1 MKQYQKM
8 IIQGKNKEGKMSKEP
23 FSSKMFKFIF
33 KKPLERILRQ
43 SFSVREDENSLLVGV
58 RRSDESRRD
67 RLAYDREQVLE
78 DCLEAWRLNPLARR
92 IVELT
97 SQYVAGGGLLV
108 KCRHAATNR
117 FVDAFW
123 QNRLN
128 RMEVRVIEMC
138 DELTRT
144 GNLFVLISTDA
155 AGMSYLRIVP
165 ANNIEAIQS
174 AENDIEQALAFTA
187 KAEDING
194 EGLVYPAYDENTDA
208 LDENGRFSPR
218 MLHYAINRPAGAQ
231 WGESDLAPLLRWL
244 SRYSAWL
251 EDRVRL
257 NRFRNAFLYVVKA
270 KFINE
275 AARRARQIELAANP
289 PSPGS
294 ILVTDDSEEWSVIS
308 PRLEAL
314 DASTDGLAVKKMIA
328 AGAGVPLH
336 FLAEPE
342 SATRTTAEAAGGPT
356 YRRFEQRQRFFQ
368 WMLVDILKVVTA
380 RRRMVDARVD
390 PEAALAVYGADISAR
405 DNVALS
411 MAGINVASLFEKL
424 YDMGM
429 VDAAE
434 MLRVIYRFIGESGDL
449 DELLQRGTGIDQRKA
464 VNGEAGKAI
473 QPAAVKIDPE
483 TGELKP
489 AAGIATG

>member
-1 MKQYQKM
+1 
-8 IIQGKNKEGKMSKEP
+8 
-23 FSSKMFKFIF
+23 
-33 KKPLERILRQ
+33 
-43 SFSVREDENSLLVGV
+43 
-58 RRSDESRRD
+58 
-67 RLAYDREQVLE
+67 
-78 DCLEAWRLNPLARR
+78 
-92 IVELT
+92 
-97 SQYVAGGGLLV
+97 
-108 KCRHAATNR
+108 
-117 FVDAFW
+117 
-123 QNRLN
+123 
-128 RMEVRVIEMC
+128 
-138 DELTRT
+138 
-144 GNLFVLISTDA
+144 
-155 AGMSYLRIVP
+155 
-165 ANNIEAIQS
+165 
-174 AENDIEQALAFTA
+174 
-187 KAEDING
+187 
-194 EGLVYPAYDENTDA
+194 
-208 LDENGRFSPR
+208 

-275 AARRARQIELAANP
+275 AARRARQLELAANP

-390 PEAALAVYGADISAR
+390 PETALAVYGADISAR

-449 DELLQRGTGIDQRKA
+449 DELLQRGTGIDGNR
-464 VNGEAGKAI
+464 NGMKG
-473 QPAAVKIDPE
+473 V
-483 TGELKP
+483 
-489 AAGIATG
+489 